1 MDLCRVP
8 DTDAALAVIVD
19 YKSSGHELDATR
31 LYHGLELQLLAY
43 LGALSHLTD
52 PQGEFNV
59 ARLLAAGY
67 FLGRGDGTF
76 TDASSRLAMLSGGV
90 RTGIT
95 YGDYDNDGRIDLYV
109 TFIRHPNMLLHQNQ
123 DGSFSK
129 KGNEAMPAAQFRA
142 LLKQIEDF
150 LRHYGQAI
158 HAGDARVSPFR
169 KGKETACDR
178 CDYRPICRFDPWTE
192 LYRVLRPP
200 PKPTEAVVGGKTS
213 GKSRS

>member
-1 MDLCRVP
+1 M
-8 DTDAALAVIVD
+8 
-19 YKSSGHELDATR
+19 
-31 LYHGLELQLLAY
+31 
-43 LGALSHLTD
+43 
-52 PQGEFNV
+52 FNV
-59 ARLLAAGY
+59 ARLLPAGVFY
-67 FLGRGDGTF
+67 VSLKSGSKPGLHRIEAREDPHDLRIESYQHRGRFDGDRLDQFDRLSETNGTQF
-76 TDASSRLAMLSGGV
+76 RFSK
-90 RTGIT
+90 
-95 YGDYDNDGRIDLYV
+95 
-109 TFIRHPNMLLHQNQ
+109 NQ

-142 LLKQIEDF
+142 LLKHIEDF

-178 CDYRPICRFDPWTE
+178 CDYRPICRFDPCTE

-213 GKSRS
+213 GKRKS